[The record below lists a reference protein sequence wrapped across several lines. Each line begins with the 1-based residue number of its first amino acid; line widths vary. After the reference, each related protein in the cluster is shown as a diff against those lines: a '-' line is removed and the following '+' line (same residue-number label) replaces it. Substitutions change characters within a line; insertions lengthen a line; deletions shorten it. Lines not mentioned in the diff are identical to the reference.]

1 MVKYFLGQSVLRSS
15 WDQVIAAFWQRYPN
29 PYGKDV
35 SMEDSATS
43 DQKLLSR
50 QLLTKTNRMPPW
62 AERLFPANVAHSEY
76 ILEDSTVAPENQ
88 TRTTFTW
95 NINHA
100 RLMVVEER
108 CFKSNVTKTM
118 KGFEYTL
125 AKLQGEVPPKTLVE
139 TAKEAKEKATETA
152 LAATEKAK
160 DPAGKA
166 ANEQQQQFVWPA
178 QAPDSSLADYRL
190 QSLWSP
196 SCALLLEASFQPCR
210 LSGWWAGVSESSS
223 SQLQV
228 PMAAATAMAAIADSA
243 PGRRAMATATATS
256 TALDPPAAEAAPAAA
271 AILLGCLLFLLHP
284 VAR

>member
-1 MVKYFLGQSVLRSS
+1 
-15 WDQVIAAFWQRYPN
+15 
-29 PYGKDV
+29 
-35 SMEDSATS
+35 
-43 DQKLLSR
+43 
-50 QLLTKTNRMPPW
+50 
-62 AERLFPANVAHSEY
+62 
-76 ILEDSTVAPENQ
+76 
-88 TRTTFTW
+88 
-95 NINHA
+95 
-100 RLMVVEER
+100 
-108 CFKSNVTKTM
+108 M

-210 LSGWWAGVSESSS
+210 LSGWWAGVVSESSS